1 MKNAKEFE
9 KRMHDEEFAKL
20 FSNAETNEDIIRIA
34 HEQGYEISKEDIK
47 HFKMTDE
54 MLESVA
60 GGKYDTAG
68 RDMTTSTYVNIYAS
82 PYITTHSS

>member
-47 HFKMTDE
+47 HFKVTDE

-60 GGKYDTAG
+60 GGKHDTAG
-68 RDMTTSTYVNIYAS
+68 RDINRHTYIEVYAN
-82 PYITTHSS
+82 PNITTH